1 MKDSLFKNV
10 EKKTN
15 INKDT
20 IMSLAKKL
28 QSSNFKDEK
37 VLNEVI
43 DELSSLTGK
52 NIDDSKR
59 DKIIKA
65 IKNDKVPSDIEN
77 KWQVTMKKC
86 AVIIN
91 PKSGDSKGIREVKK
105 IETII
110 ENYNYDVKIILTE
123 YRGHAKEIMK
133 NLEISSM
140 LLMIKRGYNIYSLNN
155 ETIIQMLSLG
165 LIEIVNEM
173 DAMMIFKFDEDI

>member
-59 DKIIKA
+59 DKIIKT
-65 IKNDKVPSDIEN
+65 IKNDKVPNDIEN
-77 KWQVTMKKC
+77 KW
-86 AVIIN
+86 
-91 PKSGDSKGIREVKK
+91 
-105 IETII
+105 
-110 ENYNYDVKIILTE
+110 
-123 YRGHAKEIMK
+123 
-133 NLEISSM
+133 
-140 LLMIKRGYNIYSLNN
+140 
-155 ETIIQMLSLG
+155 
-165 LIEIVNEM
+165 
-173 DAMMIFKFDEDI
+173 

>member
-28 QSSNFKDEK
+28 QSSNFKDEN

-77 KWQVTMKKC
+77 KW
-86 AVIIN
+86 
-91 PKSGDSKGIREVKK
+91 
-105 IETII
+105 
-110 ENYNYDVKIILTE
+110 
-123 YRGHAKEIMK
+123 
-133 NLEISSM
+133 
-140 LLMIKRGYNIYSLNN
+140 
-155 ETIIQMLSLG
+155 
-165 LIEIVNEM
+165 
-173 DAMMIFKFDEDI
+173 

>member
-59 DKIIKA
+59 DKVIKA
-65 IKNDKVPSDIEN
+65 IKNDKVPNDIEN
-77 KWQVTMKKC
+77 KW
-86 AVIIN
+86 
-91 PKSGDSKGIREVKK
+91 
-105 IETII
+105 
-110 ENYNYDVKIILTE
+110 
-123 YRGHAKEIMK
+123 
-133 NLEISSM
+133 
-140 LLMIKRGYNIYSLNN
+140 
-155 ETIIQMLSLG
+155 
-165 LIEIVNEM
+165 
-173 DAMMIFKFDEDI
+173 